1 MATGLTSADN
11 APSGVSA
18 ADGLALLK
26 IGRKVLHHV
35 NTYEMPGPSPDER
48 EKGVCACVPS
58 TRARAHK
65 RTSALQ
71 TRARAHTHAPNTRAR
86 AHTHA
91 RTARMR
97 TRTRTHTH
105 TRTLTLT
112 LTLTLTR
119 TRTHSMLSPATRESP
134 QSRWKTYPIIWSKIF
149 LRNGMLARAFR
160 ARQHRPLVRRIPA
173 TRDRRTVSKQLGID
187 PESATCKRRS
197 VRIGGINSSGKHEF
211 TSTDI
216 NLPMFLRACDRFG
229 LQT

>member
-1 MATGLTSADN
+1 MTRMFSETWFVD
-11 APSGVSA
+11 PSKIPLIPQS
-18 ADGLALLK
+18 LAK
-26 IGRKVLHHV
+26 TASLHK
-35 NTYEMPGPSPDER
+35 T
-48 EKGVCACVPS
+48 
-58 TRARAHK
+58 
-65 RTSALQ
+65 Q
-71 TRARAHTHAPNTRAR
+71 TRLCHLS
-86 AHTHA
+86 
-91 RTARMR
+91 
-97 TRTRTHTH
+97 TRTR
-105 TRTLTLT
+105 
-112 LTLTLTR
+112 
-119 TRTHSMLSPATRESP
+119 SMLSPATRESP